1 MRGIVWVALSTV
13 ALALAGS
20 NYAYAEEA
28 HGESH
33 DLGHGNAGASLEDPS
48 EIRGDLAI
56 YTFAVFMLLLL
67 ILGTLAWPKISVAL
81 TEREKR
87 IEGNIASAEAMNE
100 EAKRLL
106 AQYEA
111 KLASAAAEVR
121 AMLDEAR
128 KDAEGT
134 KEQIIAEARAGAQAE
149 RDRAIRDIEIASNH
163 AIKDLAET
171 SANLAVEL
179 AGKVIRESINPA
191 KQQEL
196 VRAALA
202 KLHASSASNN

>member
-1 MRGIVWVALSTV
+1 MRGIVWVLLST
-13 ALALAGS
+13 LALLLVGS
-20 NYAYAEEA
+20 NHAYAEAA
-28 HGESH
+28 HGSH
-33 DLGHGNAGASLEDPS
+33 DLGHGDAGASLEDPS

-56 YTFAVFMLLLL
+56 YTFAVFMLLLA

-87 IEGNIASAEAMNE
+87 IEDNIASAEAKSE

-121 AMLDEAR
+121 AMLEEAR
-128 KDAEGT
+128 KDAEAT

-149 RDRAIRDIEIASNH
+149 RDRAVRDIDLAADH
-163 AIKDLAET
+163 AMKNIAET
-171 SANLAVEL
+171 SANLAVDL

-196 VRAALA
+196 VRVALQ
-202 KLHASSASNN
+202 KLQASNVSNN

>member
-1 MRGIVWVALSTV
+1 MRGIVWVMLSTL

-28 HGESH
+28 HGSH
-33 DLGHGNAGASLEDPS
+33 DPGHGNAGASLEDPS
-48 EIRGDLAI
+48 EWRADLAV
-56 YTFAVFMLLLL
+56 YTFAVFMLLLA
-67 ILGTLAWPKISVAL
+67 ILWTLAWPKIGAAL

-111 KLASAAAEVR
+111 KLASAAGEVK
-121 AMLDEAR
+121 AMLEEAR

-149 RDRAIRDIEIASNH
+149 RDRAVRDIEVASNQ
-163 AIKDLAET
+163 AMKSIAET

-196 VRAALA
+196 VRSALE
-202 KLHASSASNN
+202 KLHASAVNNN